1 MHRTEIILDII
12 FCAIVLPGMMF
23 LFPTGEWAS
32 WQPDYVLLYTLWL
45 LGVWIMGRKVLGPML
60 ADPGRGSKI
69 TAAGVFF
76 LMMVVTFLM
85 TLTPV
90 SFPGN
95 ISGRMGGMQ
104 LHVRAMWILFLAVN
118 AYAVP
123 VGFLSARVN
132 ALTAVK
138 EAEEAEE
145 NAARALEKRCQE
157 AVEAGGEDIQVKSDY
172 RVIHL
177 PVSAIQ
183 YIEGRNNYA
192 CFHMDHREDVLSQ
205 IALKSVMDMLPQGK
219 FVRVHRSYIVPLW
232 RIEHRSGTEVQLMG
246 VKEKIPIGRAYKENL
261 KNA

>member
-1 MHRTEIILDII
+1 MLRTEIILDII
-12 FCAIVLPGMMF
+12 FCAVVLPGMMF

-60 ADPGRGSKI
+60 TEKGRASQI

-76 LMMVVTFLM
+76 LMVVVTFLM

-90 SFPGN
+90 SFPSN
-95 ISGRMGGMQ
+95 LQGRLGQMQ

-123 VGFLSARVN
+123 VGFLSARVK
-132 ALTAVK
+132 ALTAIK
-138 EAEEAEE
+138 EVEEAED
-145 NAARALEKRCQE
+145 NAAKALEKKRQE
-157 AVEAGGEDIQVKSDY
+157 AGEVAGEEIQVKSDY

-177 PVSAIQ
+177 PLSAIQ
-183 YIEGRNNYA
+183 YIESRNNYA
-192 CFHMDHREDVLSQ
+192 CFHMDHREDVVSQ
-205 IALKSVMDMLPQGK
+205 IALKSVLDMLPQGK
-219 FVRVHRSYIVPLW
+219 FMRIHRSYVVPLW

-246 VKEKIPIGRAYKENL
+246 VEEKIPIGRAYKDNL

>member
-1 MHRTEIILDII
+1 MPKTEIILDII

-32 WQPDYVLLYTLWL
+32 WQPDYVLMYTLWL

-60 ADPGRGSKI
+60 TEKGRGSKI
-69 TAAGVFF
+69 TALGVLF

-90 SFPGN
+90 NFPGN
-95 ISGRMGGMQ
+95 VSVRLGQMQ

-118 AYAVP
+118 AYAIP
-123 VGFLSARVN
+123 VGFLSARVK
-132 ALTAVK
+132 ALTTVK
-138 EAEEAEE
+138 EAEEAEA
-145 NAARALEKRCQE
+145 NAAEALEKKRS
-157 AVEAGGEDIQVKSDY
+157 EAGDVAGEEIQVKSDY

-177 PVSAIQ
+177 PLSAIQ

-192 CFHMDHREDVLSQ
+192 CFHLDHREDVVSQ
-205 IALKSVMDMLPQGK
+205 IALKTVMDMLPQGK
-219 FVRVHRSYIVPLW
+219 FVRIHRSYIVPLW
-232 RIEHRSGTEVQLMG
+232 RIEHRSSAEVRLMG
-246 VKEKIPIGRAYKENL
+246 VDERIPIGRAYKDNL

>member
-1 MHRTEIILDII
+1 
-12 FCAIVLPGMMF
+12 
-23 LFPTGEWAS
+23 
-32 WQPDYVLLYTLWL
+32 
-45 LGVWIMGRKVLGPML
+45 
-60 ADPGRGSKI
+60 
-69 TAAGVFF
+69 
-76 LMMVVTFLM
+76 
-85 TLTPV
+85 
-90 SFPGN
+90 
-95 ISGRMGGMQ
+95 MGGMQ

-118 AYAVP
+118 AYSVP

-138 EAEEAEE
+138 EAEEAED
-145 NAARALEKRCQE
+145 NAARALEKRRQE
-157 AVEAGGEDIQVKSDY
+157 AAEAGGEDIQVKSDY

-192 CFHMDHREDVLSQ
+192 CFHMDHREDVVSQ

-246 VKEKIPIGRAYKENL
+246 VGEKIPIGRAYKENL

>member
-1 MHRTEIILDII
+1 MLKTEIILDII

-60 ADPGRGSKI
+60 TEKGRASKI
-69 TAAGVFF
+69 TAAGVLF

-90 SFPGN
+90 NFPSN
-95 ISGRMGGMQ
+95 LSGRMGQMQ

-123 VGFLSARVN
+123 VGFLGARVK

-138 EAEEAEE
+138 ETEEAEA
-145 NAARALEKRCQE
+145 N
-157 AVEAGGEDIQVKSDY
+157 AVEALERKRQEAGEVAGEDIQVRSDY

-192 CFHMDHREDVLSQ
+192 CFHMDHREDVISQ
-205 IALKSVMDMLPQGK
+205 IALKSVLDMLPPGK
-219 FVRVHRSYIVPLW
+219 FVRIHRSYIVPRW

-246 VKEKIPIGRAYKENL
+246 VNEKIPIGRAYKDNL